1 MCILFD
7 LLPYLPTFQQMIT
20 EQRRFQILHILNK
33 HPHGTALVNDLSDQ
47 LQVSGMTIRRD
58 LDWLEQN
65 GFVQRVHGGVVSR
78 VSEIQWASFVERR
91 DEFYR
96 EKQAIGALAASLVQD
111 GESILLDAG
120 TTTQQVARALAGRR
134 NLTAITNALPVA
146 EDLARG
152 LKESTIL
159 LPGGELRPA
168 ELCLVGPAAIQT
180 INQYLPDK
188 LFLSCSGFALEAG
201 ITDPDVIE
209 VQVKQA
215 MVQGARQVILVA
227 DSRKWNKVTFGRI
240 APITA
245 IHILISDDGLPAEAV
260 SMLEGAGVRVLT
272 PTRQNH

>member
-1 MCILFD
+1 M
-7 LLPYLPTFQQMIT
+7 
-20 EQRRFQILHILNK
+20 
-33 HPHGTALVNDLSDQ
+33 
-47 LQVSGMTIRRD
+47 
-58 LDWLEQN
+58 
-65 GFVQRVHGGVVSR
+65 SR